1 MARKSLKPLVI
12 EKQNIGSEATDELIL
27 EIWKQAWDDS
37 DKTFPFTVDIDARL
51 SDLKVC
57 THVLEARIVN
67 LSKKVFESLDAGEQG
82 LVAFYNRTK
91 NVSRMVLLQNLSK
104 HPPGQIHV
112 ARTIFGLEPNQKHE
126 IKETRKLSDA
136 LKDGDGTV

>member
-1 MARKSLKPLVI
+1 MARKSTKPVVI
-12 EKQNIGSEATDELIL
+12 DKKNIGNDTTDELIL
-27 EIWKQAWDDS
+27 EEWKQAWEDG

-51 SDLKVC
+51 SDLKVS
-57 THVLEARIVN
+57 THMLEARIVN
-67 LSKKVFESLDAGEQG
+67 LSKKVFSSLDSGEQG
-82 LVAFYNRTK
+82 LVSFYNRAK

-104 HPPGQIHV
+104 HPHGQIHI

-136 LKDGDGTV
+136 LKDDDGTV